1 MSFDLTRTKYFY
13 TKEVPVSPTKT
24 IAHEGA
30 VVKGVLVAGNEAAEL
45 TAGDSATESIIGF
58 SENSN
63 VIEGQRI
70 AIETGAVPASGAYTV
85 QLAHG
90 DLVSGQV
97 RVYDVTNSAELTVIT
112 TGNPTASQVLVA
124 AVSGLLTFNSAK
136 AGVAVQVS
144 YKYNLNQTESILFN
158 GERPVNAKA
167 NTAQNTITVIRG
179 MGELYTDQYD
189 VTKDF
194 SAVSGVVYAGANGII
209 TTDNTKTPIAGS
221 RVVHVP
227 TAADPYLGIAFNL
240 A

>member
-13 TKEVPVSPTKT
+13 TKEVPVAPTET
-24 IAHEGA
+24 VEHEGA
-30 VVKGVLVAGNEAAEL
+30 VIKGILVAGEEAGKL
-45 TAGDSATESIIGF
+45 TEGTSNAESIIGF

-63 VIEGQRI
+63 LIESQRI
-70 AIETGAVPASGAYTV
+70 AFETGAVPAAGAYTL

-90 DLVSGQV
+90 DIVSGQI
-97 RVYDVTNSAELTVIT
+97 RVYDATNAVELTVIT
-112 TGNPTASQVLVA
+112 TGNPAAGEVLVSL
-124 AVSGLLTFNSAK
+124 VSGLLTFNVAK
-136 AGVAVQVS
+136 AGVALQIR
-144 YKYNLNQTESILFN
+144 YKYNLSQTESTLFN

-179 MGELYTDQYD
+179 HGELYTDQYD

-194 SAVSGVVYAGANGII
+194 SAVVGNVFAGANGII
-209 TTDNTKTPIAGS
+209 TTDNAKTPIAGS

-227 TAADPYLGIAFNL
+227 TAADRYLGIAFDL